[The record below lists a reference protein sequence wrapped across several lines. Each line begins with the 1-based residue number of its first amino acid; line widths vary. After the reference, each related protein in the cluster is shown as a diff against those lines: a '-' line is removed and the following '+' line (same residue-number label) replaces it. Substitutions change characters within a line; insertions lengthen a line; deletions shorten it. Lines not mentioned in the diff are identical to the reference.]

1 MDRELYALSSDR
13 SAAFTLRFLD
23 TFTPGGSAAAVD
35 YPVPEHANLSTHTF
49 TQVEELL
56 AHLESNPS
64 EPYGVYWRAHRD
76 AADVR
81 MAMLFYTDDGFVIL
95 GLAVDESCE
104 AAQMARLKA
113 FADAEFTVAWDEQAP
128 PRSAVA
134 FRALC
139 AA

>member
-13 SAAFTLRFLD
+13 SAAFALRFLD

-56 AHLESNPS
+56 AHLEANTS

-113 FADAEFTVAWDEQAP
+113 FADAEFTAAWDEQAP
-128 PRSAVA
+128 PRSAVE
-134 FRALC
+134 FRAMC